1 MKLINS
7 SLDPNSYAD
16 TISETLEQV
25 ESEIGQRQV
34 QKSKCKVF
42 ELSRTAENPFVP
54 SGAVMAVIGIKGNE
68 TLKLIAD
75 ALHKDDVRL
84 ISEIRNVFGETH
96 RKIQTLIEKG
106 SLTSIPQRFKQ
117 RDKFGTIAEIR
128 YGDKTL
134 INYCTV
140 NYEFPLNIQLFP
152 YNGGMLEYD
161 NFDLVEYFY
170 DDDEKLECILFVNK
184 PILSKMEEKA
194 LSLLPSSE
202 SSINIGTGLF
212 RFFPAVIAAAA
223 NGVDRLFVKAVDKS
237 CFLLMA
243 HMNGVRSR
251 RTVRIIESEG
261 MVEILNHMPPE
272 ATAKELLLLRKK
284 LLELEIS
291 YSL

>member
-84 ISEIRNVFGETH
+84 VSEIRNVFGETH

-106 SLTSIPQRFKQ
+106 ASR
-117 RDKFGTIAEIR
+117 
-128 YGDKTL
+128 
-134 INYCTV
+134 V
-140 NYEFPLNIQLFP
+140 FPK
-152 YNGGMLEYD
+152 D
-161 NFDLVEYFY
+161 
-170 DDDEKLECILFVNK
+170 
-184 PILSKMEEKA
+184 LSKE
-194 LSLLPSSE
+194 
-202 SSINIGTGLF
+202 IN
-212 RFFPAVIAAAA
+212 
-223 NGVDRLFVKAVDKS
+223 S
-237 CFLLMA
+237 
-243 HMNGVRSR
+243 
-251 RTVRIIESEG
+251 
-261 MVEILNHMPPE
+261 
-272 ATAKELLLLRKK
+272 ELLQKFVMVTKHLLIIA
-284 LLELEIS
+284 LLITS
-291 YSL
+291 FP

>member
-1 MKLINS
+1 
-7 SLDPNSYAD
+7 
-16 TISETLEQV
+16 
-25 ESEIGQRQV
+25 
-34 QKSKCKVF
+34 
-42 ELSRTAENPFVP
+42 
-54 SGAVMAVIGIKGNE
+54 
-68 TLKLIAD
+68 
-75 ALHKDDVRL
+75 
-84 ISEIRNVFGETH
+84 
-96 RKIQTLIEKG
+96 
-106 SLTSIPQRFKQ
+106 
-117 RDKFGTIAEIR
+117 
-128 YGDKTL
+128 
-134 INYCTV
+134 
-140 NYEFPLNIQLFP
+140 
-152 YNGGMLEYD
+152 
-161 NFDLVEYFY
+161 
-170 DDDEKLECILFVNK
+170 
-184 PILSKMEEKA
+184 MEEKA